1 MNNGKTVWYWL
12 IAILITLSAAYYQR
26 TTGPTYPKKI
36 KITAN
41 GTEYMVRMV
50 RSLGLD
56 ENSEVKLA
64 ITDASLHAKLYYKR
78 FQTNDPYTS
87 ADFAYAERPVNSF
100 VMNKVFKMKTEKGFF
115 AQVPQQPPAGK
126 IQYYTEIT
134 DSKGTQTYFKE
145 SPIVIRFKGTV
156 PTYILAPHILS
167 MFIAMLL
174 STLAGAMALGKHS
187 RYKFY
192 GTVALVLFIVGGLIL
207 GPLVQKFA
215 FGEFWTG
222 IPFGWD
228 LTDNKT
234 LIALIGWI
242 AAVWFNRKEEKPIWT
257 VAAAV
262 LLLAVYSIPHSMFGS
277 QLNYES
283 GKVVTGFIQLLF

>member
-1 MNNGKTVWYWL
+1 MNKRKTVWYWL

-26 TTGPTYPKKI
+26 TTGPTYPKKA
-36 KITAN
+36 KIMIN
-41 GTEYMVRMV
+41 GSEYKVRMI

-56 ENSEVKLA
+56 DNSEVKLA
-64 ITDASLHAKLYYKR
+64 IPDTSIQAKLYYKR
-78 FQTNDPYTS
+78 FQTNDPYI
-87 ADFAYAERPVNSF
+87 AVDFLYAERPVNSF
-100 VMNKVFKMKTEKGFF
+100 VMNKVFKMKSEKGFF

-126 IQYYTEIT
+126 IQYFVEIT
-134 DSKGTQTYFKE
+134 DSKGTQAYFKE
-145 SPIVIRFKGTV
+145 NPVVIRYKGTV
-156 PTYILAPHILS
+156 PAYILAPHILA

-174 STLAGAMALGKHS
+174 STLAGAMALGKHP

-192 GTVALVLFIVGGLIL
+192 GNITLVLFIIGGLIL
-207 GPLVQKFA
+207 GPIVQKFA

-234 LIALIGWI
+234 LIALFGWI
-242 AAVWFNRKEEKPIWT
+242 VAVWFNQKEEKPIWT
-257 VAAAV
+257 VVAAI

-283 GKVVTGFIQLLF
+283 GKVVTGFIQLIF

>member
-1 MNNGKTVWYWL
+1 MKKRQTFWYWL
-12 IAILITLSAAYYQR
+12 IAIIITISAAYYQR
-26 TTGPTYPKKI
+26 TTGPTYPKRAI
-36 KITAN
+36 IAVN
-41 GTEYMVRMV
+41 GNEYKLKMI

-56 ENSEVKLA
+56 EKSEVKLA
-64 ITDASLHAKLYYKR
+64 ITDNSINAKLYYKR
-78 FQTNDPYTS
+78 YLTNNSYNEI
-87 ADFAYAERPVNSF
+87 DFVYEERPINSF
-100 VMNKVFKMKTEKGFF
+100 VMNKLFKMKTEKGFF

-126 IQYYTEIT
+126 IQYYAEIK
-134 DSKGTQTYFKE
+134 DKNGTQTLFKE
-145 SPIVIRFKGTV
+145 YPVVIRFKGSV
-156 PTYILAPHILS
+156 PAYILAPHILA

-174 STLAGAMALGKHS
+174 SSLAGAMAIGKHP

-192 GTVALVLFIVGGLIL
+192 GVLTLILFIIGGMIL
-207 GPLVQKFA
+207 GPFVQKYA

-242 AAVWFNRKEEKPIWT
+242 IAVWVNKKADKPIWT
-257 VAAAV
+257 VVAAL
-262 LLLAVYSIPHSMFGS
+262 LLLAIFSIPHSMFGS

-283 GKVVTGFIQLLF
+283 GKVITGFIQLLF